1 MYVCVHVCVCV
12 TQLCFVFMSR
22 ADCAL
27 NESCSSLLGK
37 SERELEE
44 RRKREDRRR
53 VKGMD
58 ESREGRED

>member
-1 MYVCVHVCVCV
+1 
-12 TQLCFVFMSR
+12 MSR